1 MKNVKFDVDLK
12 YGQKREQRIKKMI
25 EEGTIEVK
33 TERNWWYKT
42 GNIAVEYE
50 SFGKPSGIAATEA
63 TYWAHVLAHGDEEHC
78 ILWFRTAK
86 LKQLVKNFEYNTKD
100 VGDFKKSKAYII
112 PIIDLFKLQEKTNG
126 RL

>member
-50 SFGKPSGIAATEA
+50 SFGKPVE
-63 TYWAHVLAHGDEEHC
+63 L
-78 ILWFRTAK
+78 LQQ
-86 LKQLVKNFEYNTKD
+86 KQ
-100 VGDFKKSKAYII
+100 
-112 PIIDLFKLQEKTNG
+112 PIG
-126 RL
+126 HMY

>member
-63 TYWAHVLAHGDEEHC
+63 KYWAHVLANGDEEHC

-86 LKQLVKNFEYNTKD
+86 LKQLVKNFEYSTKD
-100 VGDFKKSKAYII
+100 VWDYKKSKAYII
-112 PIIDLFKLQEKTNG
+112 PIMDLFKLQGEINE